1 MRKNFIFVG
10 LINTIISNLFLQ
22 ILLFLDFLPIAI
34 STLLFIII
42 NTILGYVLFSKLI
55 FRVKKI
61 INFSYLIRYLL
72 ALLLSWLILN
82 SGIKF
87 FHSFNLEANTASI
100 IMIPFLG
107 LYSYLIQKYFVFK

>member
-1 MRKNFIFVG
+1 MRRNFLFVG

-22 ILLFLDFLPIAI
+22 ILLFIDFLPINV
-34 STLLFIII
+34 STLFFIII
-42 NTILGYVLFSKLI
+42 NTILGYLLFGKLV

-61 INFSYLIRYLL
+61 TNFGYLIRYILSLLL
-72 ALLLSWLILN
+72 AWLIIN

-87 FHSFNLEANTASI
+87 FHNFNLEANISSI

-107 LYSYLIQKYFVFK
+107 IYSYIMQKYFVFK